1 MLLKEFIQVL
11 RDRRLRVLLFLPP
24 LVQLVVYGYAINFD
38 IKHIRTA
45 VFDDDRT
52 AISREFIDRVA
63 NTEYFDLR
71 YYLDNEGKAR
81 DLIDRGEL
89 TLLVR
94 IPRDFAKNIK
104 TNQTASL
111 QLIVDGTDSNQ
122 ALVVM
127 RYINTVINDYTQGL
141 LDQRLRKMGL
151 TDVKTPVTIEQRVF
165 YNENLTGRWSFVPGV
180 IAMVVM
186 LVSLMLTAL
195 AVVREKEIGTMEQL
209 LVSPLKP
216 AELMLGKTIPFVI
229 IAVIDAGLV
238 TAAGVFWFGVPL
250 RGSLLV
256 LMLGTLLFLFNS
268 VGLGLLISTL
278 SSTQQQAMTASQF
291 ILTPAI
297 LLSGLI
303 FPIANMPSAVQYL
316 TYLNPLRYFMIVV
329 RGVFLKGVGLDI
341 LWPEMLGLAMLGLV
355 LFSVSVMRFQKR
367 LA

>member
-1 MLLKEFIQVL
+1 L
-11 RDRRLRVLLFLPP
+11 
-24 LVQLVVYGYAINFD
+24 
-38 IKHIRTA
+38 
-45 VFDDDRT
+45 
-52 AISREFIDRVA
+52 
-63 NTEYFDLR
+63 
-71 YYLDNEGKAR
+71 
-81 DLIDRGEL
+81 
-89 TLLVR
+89 R
-94 IPRDFAKNIK
+94 IPRDFAKSVK

-127 RYINTVINDYTQGL
+127 RYVNTVINDYTQGL
-141 LDQRLRKMGL
+141 LDQRLRRMGL
-151 TDVKTPVTIEQRVF
+151 ADLKTPVTIEQRVF

-256 LMLGTLLFLFNS
+256 LLLGTVLFLFNS

-278 SSTQQQAMTASQF
+278 SSTQQQAMTGGQF
-291 ILTPAI
+291 ILTR
-297 LLSGLI
+297 
-303 FPIANMPSAVQYL
+303 PSCS
-316 TYLNPLRYFMIVV
+316 
-329 RGVFLKGVGLDI
+329 RG
-341 LWPEMLGLAMLGLV
+341 
-355 LFSVSVMRFQKR
+355 
-367 LA
+367 